1 MIRRPPRATRTYTL
15 FPYTTLFRS
24 KVIGGAERQQPE
36 GPAKRPQRR
45 RRRIHRAVAAGEN
58 DRGRPAV
65 TDAPAQIV
73 DRLRSLDADRKAARF
88 QTLQRRRQVVRGTAA
103 PLVGQQQRRAALA
116 VRPCVLHVV
125 LRVLISRGER
135 SEEHTSELQSLM
147 RI

>member
-1 MIRRPPRATRTYTL
+1 MLSLPDALPIC
-15 FPYTTLFRS
+15 
-24 KVIGGAERQQPE
+24 
-36 GPAKRPQRR
+36 
-45 RRRIHRAVAAGEN
+45 
-58 DRGRPAV
+58 GRPAV

-103 PLVGQQQRRAALA
+103 PLVGQQRRAALA

-125 LRVLISRGER
+125 R

-147 RI
+147 RISYAVFCLKQKTAKTTQTTST